1 MLCAICSGPALTI
14 SGGSLTVGGSTI
26 VEGGTLT
33 VTNGGTLTTTNFGVA
48 GSAVI
53 TGAGSSVTVTGQTII
68 GNFAP
73 ASLTISDGG
82 VLNSQGG
89 ADIATGLP
97 FLGTPTATVT
107 GPGSTWNVGGPFL
120 SVGDVLVGPGA
131 LIIANGGG
139 VNSTGFTVI
148 GDVTG
153 ASTVT
158 VTGAGSVLTAFGS
171 LAIGATSCGCNLVG
185 TLTVA
190 DGGVVNSPGLTSI
203 GAGSTLNLGA
213 GGLAGAIVTPTIA
226 NDGQIIAN
234 FTDTLT
240 LAAAIS
246 GAGTLSKTGPGT
258 LILAGTNTYTGATTI
273 DGGTLIVNG
282 SIANSTV
289 TVNAGGRLGGTG
301 TLGNTIISG
310 GTLSPGNSIGTLTV
324 SGNLTMT
331 AAASY
336 LVEISPTNADRTNVA
351 GTATLAGTVQAAFA
365 AGSFM
370 TRNYTILSA
379 AGGRSGTFS
388 ALTTANLPAGFS
400 ASLSYTATDVILNLT
415 AALGTLTT
423 LGVPNAA
430 SGPGAPA
437 CAFSINQCNVANAI
451 DAFFNNGGTL
461 PGAFANIFGL
471 TGVNLGNALTLL
483 SGEAATGAQQ
493 GAFQLT
499 NQFLGIMLDPFVDG
513 RNSIAGAGGPT
524 LGFAPE
530 REELPEDIALAYA
543 KLLKAPPKPASFD
556 ERWTVWGAGY
566 GGGNRTS
573 GDPAVVG
580 SHDLSARTAGGA
592 LARQRNRRRARRRRH
607 QLEPGAGLGRR
618 QQRCVP
624 GRRLRR
630 DAMGPGLSRRGLVLH
645 QPLDVD
651 RPLRLCR
658 RPSQRELQRA
668 VVRRARR
675 GRLSLRHHLRRA
687 HALCRSAGAELP
699 HARLQR
705 GRPQRRRLRARL
717 QRAHRNR
724 YPQRIGRALRP
735 PAAAQPRG
743 RAHATRAGGVG
754 ARLD

>member
-1 MLCAICSGPALTI
+1 M
-14 SGGSLTVGGSTI
+14 
-26 VEGGTLT
+26 
-33 VTNGGTLTTTNFGVA
+33 
-48 GSAVI
+48 
-53 TGAGSSVTVTGQTII
+53 SVPIE
-68 GNFAP
+68 
-73 ASLTISDGG
+73 L
-82 VLNSQGG
+82 
-89 ADIATGLP
+89 
-97 FLGTPTATVT
+97 
-107 GPGSTWNVGGPFL
+107 
-120 SVGDVLVGPGA
+120 
-131 LIIANGGG
+131 
-139 VNSTGFTVI
+139 
-148 GDVTG
+148 
-153 ASTVT
+153 
-158 VTGAGSVLTAFGS
+158 
-171 LAIGATSCGCNLVG
+171 
-185 TLTVA
+185 
-190 DGGVVNSPGLTSI
+190 
-203 GAGSTLNLGA
+203 
-213 GGLAGAIVTPTIA
+213 
-226 NDGQIIAN
+226 
-234 FTDTLT
+234 
-240 LAAAIS
+240 
-246 GAGTLSKTGPGT
+246 PGT

-499 NQFLGIMLDPFVDG
+499 NQFLD
-513 RNSIAGAGGPT
+513 
-524 LGFAPE
+524 
-530 REELPEDIALAYA
+530 
-543 KLLKAPPKPASFD
+543 
-556 ERWTVWGAGY
+556 
-566 GGGNRTS
+566 
-573 GDPAVVG
+573 
-580 SHDLSARTAGGA
+580 
-592 LARQRNRRRARRRRH
+592 
-607 QLEPGAGLGRR
+607 
-618 QQRCVP
+618 
-624 GRRLRR
+624 
-630 DAMGPGLSRRGLVLH
+630 
-645 QPLDVD
+645 
-651 RPLRLCR
+651 
-658 RPSQRELQRA
+658 
-668 VVRRARR
+668 
-675 GRLSLRHHLRRA
+675 
-687 HALCRSAGAELP
+687 
-699 HARLQR
+699 
-705 GRPQRRRLRARL
+705 
-717 QRAHRNR
+717 
-724 YPQRIGRALRP
+724 
-735 PAAAQPRG
+735 
-743 RAHATRAGGVG
+743 
-754 ARLD
+754 

>member
-499 NQFLGIMLDPFVDG
+499 NQFLGTM
-513 RNSIAGAGGPT
+513 GA
-524 LGFAPE
+524 A
-530 REELPEDIALAYA
+530 
-543 KLLKAPPKPASFD
+543 
-556 ERWTVWGAGY
+556 
-566 GGGNRTS
+566 
-573 GDPAVVG
+573 
-580 SHDLSARTAGGA
+580 
-592 LARQRNRRRARRRRH
+592 
-607 QLEPGAGLGRR
+607 
-618 QQRCVP
+618 
-624 GRRLRR
+624 
-630 DAMGPGLSRRGLVLH
+630 
-645 QPLDVD
+645 
-651 RPLRLCR
+651 
-658 RPSQRELQRA
+658 
-668 VVRRARR
+668 
-675 GRLSLRHHLRRA
+675 
-687 HALCRSAGAELP
+687 
-699 HARLQR
+699 
-705 GRPQRRRLRARL
+705 
-717 QRAHRNR
+717 
-724 YPQRIGRALRP
+724 
-735 PAAAQPRG
+735 
-743 RAHATRAGGVG
+743 
-754 ARLD
+754 